1 MFNKK
6 EVDEIRNLLK
16 GLPLLNDKD
25 KIRRV
30 NKAKKDFWY
39 AVKTYFPHHIDNI
52 VKETSEFRK
61 FVYTNIEDI
70 FATTNKASFE
80 AYRGAAKSTVLTRL
94 YTIWKTAIQNKKR
107 HTVIISSTL
116 DVSKETLDFIKTEL
130 EDNERLKADFDIQ
143 IGTTF
148 KNTWNEEEIIFKS
161 SNLKFRIKVYGAG
174 KKIRGANWL
183 GFRPDLIICDD
194 IEDDEAVE
202 SKKQRDKLW
211 NWFTKAIL
219 KLPAR
224 KDRTYTLI
232 VVGTRLHHDGF
243 LAKLEKRN
251 DFKNFSFP
259 LVVKFPDNLD
269 DLVDENSITKEVI
282 KDTIIDDTTL
292 DIKDILLD
300 YLEDR
305 ESFMS
310 ELQNQPLSKDG
321 LTFSYTTFEEM
332 PHCDTYSIGV
342 DPALGKAKGDYFGVT
357 VLGYSFYAKKF
368 YATTKMY
375 KIKATLMIDKLIET
389 YNEVAKFGRPIK
401 IAIEEVQFQEFF
413 KDVLDDKAKE
423 LGIHLPIVPIR
434 NGVNKELRI
443 DGLAPLVNKG
453 DILINKKSL
462 LLIDELDTYP
472 KAPHDDGLDSLE
484 MAYRIA
490 KKSAFNYTLV
500 NRVARNFGLK
510 GKYS

>member
-219 KLPAR
+219 NLPAR
-224 KDRTYTLI
+224 KDRTYI
-232 VVGTRLHHDGF
+232 
-243 LAKLEKRN
+243 
-251 DFKNFSFP
+251 
-259 LVVKFPDNLD
+259 
-269 DLVDENSITKEVI
+269 
-282 KDTIIDDTTL
+282 
-292 DIKDILLD
+292 
-300 YLEDR
+300 
-305 ESFMS
+305 
-310 ELQNQPLSKDG
+310 
-321 LTFSYTTFEEM
+321 
-332 PHCDTYSIGV
+332 
-342 DPALGKAKGDYFGVT
+342 
-357 VLGYSFYAKKF
+357 
-368 YATTKMY
+368 
-375 KIKATLMIDKLIET
+375 
-389 YNEVAKFGRPIK
+389 
-401 IAIEEVQFQEFF
+401 
-413 KDVLDDKAKE
+413 
-423 LGIHLPIVPIR
+423 
-434 NGVNKELRI
+434 
-443 DGLAPLVNKG
+443 
-453 DILINKKSL
+453 
-462 LLIDELDTYP
+462 
-472 KAPHDDGLDSLE
+472 
-484 MAYRIA
+484 
-490 KKSAFNYTLV
+490 
-500 NRVARNFGLK
+500 
-510 GKYS
+510 